1 MKKSKSFFE
10 AVTALKAVTQT
21 LFKKMPGLFLAVVY
35 LIDLGIRSYLS
46 AGWSTTYLL
55 GVLIL
60 IISIGIY
67 VSSKSLSETTLSFVL
82 GVLTIYSIDWKKA
95 NITLFV
101 ILYLAYIVVTFY
113 ISAIRLTVKQE
124 SILIQ
129 AACKLDIGTYK
140 EVYKRLKNI
149 SEKPTKYG
157 QLSILDK
164 CEIVRYLAF
173 RQVIIG
179 EYEEAIN
186 MIELIKNVC
195 QGEITPCCEIY
206 YGFYTYCHNQIPTP
220 PNISKEV
227 EKMFDKVTTLAISYL
242 EFFEI
247 FAQTKRILVEKKLS
261 FDKYL
266 FEIGLLALQG
276 YSSTDISEIMREKYL
291 KYGSL
296 GAAPVKLENMKEHN
310 A

>member
-1 MKKSKSFFE
+1 MKKSKSLFE
-10 AVTALKAVTQT
+10 ALTALKAVTQT
-21 LFKKMPGLFLAVVY
+21 LFKKMPVLFLVVVY

-55 GVLIL
+55 GLLIL

-82 GVLTIYSIDWKKA
+82 GILTIYSIDW
-95 NITLFV
+95 
-101 ILYLAYIVVTFY
+101 
-113 ISAIRLTVKQE
+113 E
-124 SILIQ
+124 Q
-129 AACKLDIGTYK
+129 AACKLDIGNYK
-140 EVYKRLKNI
+140 DVYKRLKNI
-149 SEKPTKYG
+149 SQKSTKYG

-164 CEIVRYLAF
+164 SEIIRYLAF

-195 QGEITPCCEIY
+195 QAEITPCCEIY
-206 YGFYTYCHNQIPTP
+206 YGFYTYCHNQTPTP

-227 EKMFDKVTTLAISYL
+227 EKMFDKVTTLTISYL

-247 FAQTKRILVEKKLS
+247 FAQTKRILVEKALS

-266 FEIGLLALQG
+266 LEIKLLALQG
-276 YSSTDISEIMREKYL
+276 YSSADISEIMREKYL
-291 KYGSL
+291 K
-296 GAAPVKLENMKEHN
+296 
-310 A
+310 